1 MSIEFYQEVNSSFV
15 LRAYNV
21 ISKIAK
27 FIPHFKWTA
36 GILFFI
42 GFIDTILNGDPH
54 KLVMWL
60 NIIVWIP
67 GLLFAFIGAI
77 FHFLTGV
84 KLRKMV
90 KKYDLDQK
98 KIQELVDEILN
109 KK

>member
-1 MSIEFYQEVNSSFV
+1 MSIEFYQEVKSSFV
-15 LRAYNV
+15 LRVYNV

-42 GFIDTILNGDPH
+42 GFIDTILNGNPH

-67 GLLFAFIGAI
+67 GLLFAFIGGA
-77 FHFLTGV
+77 FHFATGK
-84 KLRKMV
+84 KLRYLS
-90 KKYDLDQK
+90 KKYDINQK
-98 KIQELVDEILN
+98 QLQQEVYDILN
-109 KK
+109 K